1 MPIYEYF
8 CDKCHGEFEELVFG
22 EELPSCVH
30 CGASQCHKLMSRP
43 CKQHG
48 AHGDGGDYSAPVAS
62 ASSSSKCGGCSG
74 GNCATCH

>member
-22 EELPSCVH
+22 DELPSCVH
-30 CGASQCHKLMSRP
+30 CGASQCQKLMSRP
-43 CKQHG
+43 CVQRG
-48 AHGDGGDYSAPVAS
+48 GVGSGDGMGMPAA
-62 ASSSSKCGGCSG
+62 ASSGASKCGGCSG

>member
-30 CGASQCHKLMSRP
+30 CGASQCQKLMSRP
-43 CKQHG
+43 CKQHC
-48 AHGDGGDYSAPVAS
+48 ANGGDYSAPVAN